1 MGETTDSRFR
11 DGRDD
16 DHSGAVRFLTLLGLA
31 MVLGTCSMMAVN
43 SPDRTEERRAEIR
56 ANLTSARLECI
67 EEGRLMGPEHRDQCE
82 ARAAVKYA
90 AQLEATAY

>member
-1 MGETTDSRFR
+1 MDETTDNRFR

-16 DHSGAVRFLTLLGLA
+16 DHSRAIRFLTLLGLA
-31 MVLGTCSMMAVN
+31 MVLGTCSIMTAN

-82 ARAAVKYA
+82 ARAAIKYA
-90 AQLEATAY
+90 AQLEATVH